1 MKYLS
6 FAAKIAARIEKIE
19 MAVDELRFGEG
30 GETLTPEERFHA
42 AEMHKALIDAKI
54 KARALLPLTD
64 AQELAIRREEFR
76 DKHAATMD

>member
-6 FAAKIAARIEKIE
+6 FAANIAARIEKIE

-54 KARALLPLTD
+54 KARAKLPLTET
-64 AQELAIRREEFR
+64 QELAIRQEEFR
-76 DKHAATMD
+76 NKHSAMMD